1 MWTSYRIETRSK
13 NENSWPSKSP
23 ATFES
28 FADWNEE
35 KSKYIFSKPKYNAY
49 LEKCYIESAIE
60 RSKDIL

>member
-1 MWTSYRIETRSK
+1 MWTSYRIETKSK
-13 NENSWPSKSP
+13 NENSWPSKSS

-35 KSKYIFSKPKYNAY
+35 KSKYIFSKAKYNAY
-49 LEKCYIESAIE
+49 LEKCYIESGIE